1 MSLFIAENWF
11 IIVVLA
17 ALILFAVL
25 SILCFLKLPR
35 KEQMNAI
42 REWLLMAVTE
52 AEKELGGGTGKLKLR
67 YVYDLF
73 VTRFPWA
80 AQVVSFDT
88 FSDLVDE
95 ALVEMRDMLDKN
107 RAVQM
112 YVKEDA
118 R

>member
-1 MSLFIAENWF
+1 MDFLFENWF
-11 IIVVLA
+11 VIV
-17 ALILFAVL
+17 ALLTMVAFVGIAIWRFW
-25 SILCFLKLPR
+25 KLPND
-35 KEQMNAI
+35 EQMNAI

-73 VTRFPWA
+73 VARFPWA
-80 AQVVSFDT
+80 AKVIPFDT

-95 ALVEMRDMLDKN
+95 ALVEMRELLDKN
-107 RAVQM
+107 EAVLM
-112 YVKEDA
+112 YVKEEA

>member
-1 MSLFIAENWF
+1 MEFIVNYWYLLFAF
-11 IIVVLA
+11 A
-17 ALILFAVL
+17 ALVAVIAVQ
-25 SILCFLKLPR
+25 SYRFGKMPT
-35 KEQMNAI
+35 KDQMEAI

-52 AEKELGGGTGKLKLR
+52 AERELGGGTGQLKLR

-80 AQVVSFDT
+80 AKVIPFGT

-95 ALVEMRDMLDKN
+95 ALVEMRELLDKN
-107 RAVQM
+107 EAVLM
-112 YVKEDA
+112 YVKEEA